1 MLILRQRELFIL
13 LFDLCLQAAL
23 EVDVKAAYGL
33 EKRVEA
39 VQNVRNIGKADMKL
53 NNSTPVIEVDP
64 ESYHVTADKVPLVCE
79 PAQSLPLT
87 QTYFLF

>member
-1 MLILRQRELFIL
+1 MNWLIS
-13 LFDLCLQAAL
+13 LQAAL
-23 EVDVKAAYGL
+23 EAGVKASYGL

-53 NNSTPVIEVDP
+53 NDLTPVVEVDP

-87 QTYFLF
+87 QNYFLF